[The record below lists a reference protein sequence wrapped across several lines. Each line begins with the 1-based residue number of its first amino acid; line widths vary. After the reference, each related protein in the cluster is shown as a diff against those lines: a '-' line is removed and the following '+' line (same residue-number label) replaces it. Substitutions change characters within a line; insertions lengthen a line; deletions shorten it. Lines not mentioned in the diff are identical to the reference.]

1 MKTREEFVEELATVM
16 CEEFGTE
23 ACEEY
28 CGSNVCANRFIAEK
42 LYDAGYR
49 KQSDT
54 VREFVGKISQFASAV
69 QLLESRVY
77 EEESRLVK
85 AVYAMGKIDATRDMM
100 KEIKKLAKE
109 YGVEEEK

>member
-54 VREFVGKISQFASAV
+54 VREFVEKLRDKEFSAKIGSEWVAV
-69 QLLESRVY
+69 
-77 EEESRLVK
+77 VK
-85 AVYAMGKIDATRDMM
+85 SLDID
-100 KEIKKLAKE
+100 EIVKDVCGE
-109 YGVEEEK
+109 